1 MQLASIE
8 KVITQS
14 IELFNIKGL
23 HQLELFYMFF
33 HLCQIKPIQRFIET
47 CNIDK

>member
-14 IELFNIKGL
+14 IEPFNIRGL
-23 HQLELFYMFF
+23 HQLDLF
-33 HLCQIKPIQRFIET
+33 LRVLPSLP
-47 CNIDK
+47 D